1 MEDSFHEG
9 ELSSYSKVRTM
20 ASWHCSLIT
29 TQMDSDE
36 SGGFLWVLVVT
47 DPRRKP
53 LTSGGLLSWDIRPAD
68 GASGELHVT
77 DQRLNGCL
85 SYQAHEKELGDEI
98 GGDSTQGWEA
108 QEQAAEALGLTWILH
123 PLVLCQSHL
132 SLLLQR
138 LHVNWVC

>member
-1 MEDSFHEG
+1 
-9 ELSSYSKVRTM
+9 M
-20 ASWHCSLIT
+20 ASWHCSLLT

-47 DPRRKP
+47 SPRRRP
-53 LTSGGLLSWDIRPAD
+53 HPSGGLLSWDIRPAD

-85 SYQAHEKELGDEI
+85 PYQAHKKELRDEI
-98 GGDSTQGWEA
+98 GGNGAQGREA
-108 QEQAAEALGLTWILH
+108 QKQATEALRLTWILH
-123 PLVLCQSHL
+123 PLILRQSHL

-138 LHVNWVC
+138 LYVDWIC